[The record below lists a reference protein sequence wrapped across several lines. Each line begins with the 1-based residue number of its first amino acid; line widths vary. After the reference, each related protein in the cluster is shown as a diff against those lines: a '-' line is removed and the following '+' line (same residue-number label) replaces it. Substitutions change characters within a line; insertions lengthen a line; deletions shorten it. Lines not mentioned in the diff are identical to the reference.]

1 MQKQKYFPAAKK
13 SAFTLIEILIV
24 MALMIMLAAAGF
36 TSLMSS
42 QRTITY
48 INTDEKILSLFR
60 NARTYAVTGRAVQ
73 DFSDYDGDS
82 NTQEMVTPANYGIN
96 FTTTAS
102 VTKVSLFADMRD
114 RTNPL
119 NEGKFTAPDP
129 PGFSYV
135 DEKDLL
141 QLTYDVDP
149 SIKVKWSCVVTNT
162 DPKTVFFSPIYAD
175 VKFDP
180 TVASDCSPN
189 NLFYFG
195 ICQATTNAKKCYGIH
210 PIAGN
215 PEPVS
220 CPSGMFP
227 TTGC

>member
-13 SAFTLIEILIV
+13 RAFTLIEILIV

-48 INTDEKILSLFR
+48 LNTDEKILSLFR

-73 DFSDYDGDS
+73 DYSDYDGDS

-119 NEGKFTAPDP
+119 KEGAFNDP
-129 PGFSYV
+129 GGFSYV
-135 DEKDLL
+135 DGADLL
-141 QLTYDVDP
+141 QQTYDVDP
-149 SIKVKWSCVVTNT
+149 SIKVKWYCVVTTNHP
-162 DPKTVFFSPIYAD
+162 DTVFFSPIYAD
-175 VKFDP
+175 VKFDK
-180 TVASDCSPN
+180 TVAYDCSPN

-215 PEPVS
+215 PEPVT